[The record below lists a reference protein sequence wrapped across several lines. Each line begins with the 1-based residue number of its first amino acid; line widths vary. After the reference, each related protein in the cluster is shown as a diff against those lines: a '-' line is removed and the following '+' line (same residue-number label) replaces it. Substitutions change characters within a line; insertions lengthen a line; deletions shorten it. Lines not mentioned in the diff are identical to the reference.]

1 MAWVSRRASSVRP
14 CQTLVPESLL
24 CESPLL
30 DGQLAAKLL
39 LRFILFIIVDM
50 EHPREAFL
58 LELRPTGALYETV
71 ALQLTRPS
79 DRPATD
85 TGVAPC
91 TGTSVFAGGDV
102 SFCHLSPLAHVQTK
116 NSKAFMWSLIGT
128 ELLSYLGLKCCR
140 VGWLIRAGA

>member
-1 MAWVSRRASSVRP
+1 MAWVSRPWIRASSVRP
-14 CQTLVPESLL
+14 CQTLVPEPLL

-39 LRFILFIIVDM
+39 LRFILFIILDM

-91 TGTSVFAGGDV
+91 TGTSVLAGGDV
-102 SFCHLSPLAHVQTK
+102 SSAIFRPWLMFKPKTARILCGVLL
-116 NSKAFMWSLIGT
+116 
-128 ELLSYLGLKCCR
+128 LLSS
-140 VGWLIRAGA
+140 